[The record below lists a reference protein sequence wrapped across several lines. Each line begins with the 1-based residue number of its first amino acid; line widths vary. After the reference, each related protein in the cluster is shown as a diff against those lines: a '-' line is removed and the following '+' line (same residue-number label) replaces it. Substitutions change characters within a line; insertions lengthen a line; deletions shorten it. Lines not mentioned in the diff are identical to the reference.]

1 MSKITYIGTYA
12 TGVLHQMFDTC
23 FLHVCA
29 LISSRVDCYKHKSTF
44 DYIKEKGNQ
53 YGYIDNI
60 VFHPIHVIS
69 GEGRFID
76 LFKSIIG
83 AFQNVLLYTKCSS
96 EQTVVINYNNIFA
109 LRILNLACKRKKTKL
124 FVVCHGEMD
133 LLQDDRGGL
142 LAKLNRKLLKSFFN
156 SCNIAQNFYFIV
168 LGDSILDNLKKCI
181 PTSSYKK
188 FFSINHP
195 YYIENKQ
202 IDNRKEDS
210 GELNLGLIGTL
221 SIEKGLDSFMNFVE
235 LLEENKVK
243 CHYSIV
249 GRLNTHEYDDFMSR
263 HNIDIAWDYLSR
275 EEMEKRVSKLDCV
288 LYFYPSNSYK
298 LIASGAIFD
307 PISMR
312 IPVIAIK
319 NDFFE
324 YVFKEIKYPAYLC
337 DDINAMASV
346 IESKEFIN
354 YPESNIDWTAFSPE
368 KVANSFKEILKSI
381 S

>member
-1 MSKITYIGTYA
+1 MLKITYIGTYA

-29 LISSRVDCYKHKSTF
+29 LVSSHVDCYKHKSTYDF
-44 DYIKEKGNQ
+44 IKEKGNQ
-53 YGYIDNI
+53 YGYINNI
-60 VFHPIHVIS
+60 IFHPIHIIS
-69 GEGRFID
+69 GEGRFKD
-76 LFKSIIG
+76 LFKGIIG
-83 AFQNVLLYTKCSS
+83 AFQNLFLYSKCSS
-96 EQTVVINYNNIFA
+96 DRTVVINYNNVFA
-109 LRILNLACKRKKTKL
+109 LRILNLACKIKKTKL

-142 LAKLNRKLLKSFFN
+142 LAKLSRKMLKSFFYN
-156 SCNIAQNFYFIV
+156 CSIAQDFYFIV
-168 LGDSILDNLKKCI
+168 LGDSILNNLKNCI
-181 PTSSYKK
+181 PASSYKH

-195 YYIENKQ
+195 YYIESKHFES
-202 IDNRKEDS
+202 RSKS
-210 GELNLGLIGTL
+210 FRELNLGLIGTL
-221 SIEKGLDSFMNFVE
+221 SIEKGLDSFMSFVE
-235 LLEENKVK
+235 LLEEKQIK

-249 GRLNTHEYDDFMSR
+249 GRINTHDYDDFMIR
-263 HNIDIAWDYLSR
+263 HNIDIAWNYLTR
-275 EEMEKRVSKLDCV
+275 EEMEERVANLDCV

-337 DDINAMASV
+337 DDINTMASV
-346 IESKEFIN
+346 IESKEFVN
-354 YPESNIDWTAFSPE
+354 YPESNIDWSAFSPE
-368 KVANSFKEILKSI
+368 KVADRFKEILKSI